1 MSVED
6 FLDTNVFVY
15 MLDDT
20 DEVKRRRAG
29 DLVGRSI
36 ETGNGCIS
44 FQVVQETL
52 NVATKKLGF
61 SGEDAGTLLANVL
74 EPLWTVYPSRD
85 LYARGLALR
94 TRYRFSFYDAMI
106 VAGAI
111 ESGCVRLYSEDL
123 QHGQRIGSLTIE
135 NPFLP

>member
-1 MSVED
+1 MSAED

-29 DLVGRSI
+29 RLVRLGI

-61 SGEDAGTLLANVL
+61 SAADAQTLLANVL
-74 EPLWTVYPSRD
+74 EPLWTVYPSRN

-94 TRYRFSFYDAMI
+94 DRYRFSFYDAMI
-106 VAGAI
+106 VASAI

-123 QHGQRIGSLTIE
+123 QHGQRIESLTIE
-135 NPFLP
+135 NPFR

>member
-29 DLVGRSI
+29 QLVRRSI
-36 ETGNGCIS
+36 ETGKGCIS

-61 SGEDAGTLLANVL
+61 TAGRRGSASNRYAVAVLNPALAAAAC
-74 EPLWTVYPSRD
+74 SRFCC
-85 LYARGLALR
+85 RKC
-94 TRYRFSFYDAMI
+94 M
-106 VAGAI
+106 
-111 ESGCVRLYSEDL
+111 
-123 QHGQRIGSLTIE
+123 
-135 NPFLP
+135 

>member
-1 MSVED
+1 MSVEG

-29 DLVGRSI
+29 QLVRHSI
-36 ETGNGCIS
+36 ETGNGCVS

-61 SGEDAGTLLANVL
+61 SAGDAGTLLASVL
-74 EPLWTVYPSRD
+74 EPLWTVYPSAD

-94 TRYRFSFYDAMI
+94 DRYGFSFYDAMI

-111 ESGCVRLYSEDL
+111 QSGCIRLYSEDF
-123 QHGQRIGSLTIE
+123 QHGQRIESLTIE
-135 NPFLP
+135 NPFR